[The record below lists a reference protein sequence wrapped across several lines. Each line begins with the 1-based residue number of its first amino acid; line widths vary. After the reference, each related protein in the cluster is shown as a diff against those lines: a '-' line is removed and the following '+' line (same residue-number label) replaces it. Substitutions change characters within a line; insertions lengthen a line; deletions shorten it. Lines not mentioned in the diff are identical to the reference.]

1 MRTAPRG
8 NVRWGSVACLLLLV
22 CTGTSLG
29 SPTIS
34 WSGERDVPITY
45 PSNVSFDWDA
55 NGISDLLME
64 MTRQPADIFVEAFD
78 ENRTPVTDDME
89 AASLPIAEGTSIGP
103 YLDIGGVSW
112 AAGRHE
118 MAGLRD
124 VDGQVIGG
132 GYWAYVDRGFMGLE
146 FRMGDEIHYGWARIS
161 VFTPGLGDN
170 AFALVHDWAYE
181 TIPGQSILAGSVPEP
196 STMALAILGGAVVL
210 AWKVI
215 MRSKVQGSGVL

>member
-1 MRTAPRG
+1 MRTALIRSM
-8 NVRWGSVACLLLLV
+8 RWGSVASLSLLV

-34 WSGERDVPITY
+34 WSGEQNVPITY

-55 NGISDLLME
+55 NGISDFLIE
-64 MTRQPADIFVEAFD
+64 MTRQPTDIFAEALG
-78 ENRTPVTDDME
+78 ENRTPVTDDIE
-89 AASLPIAEGTSIGP
+89 AASLPLAEGTSIGP
-103 YLDIGGVSW
+103 SLNIGGVSW

-146 FRMGDEIHYGWARIS
+146 FMIGDETHYGWARIS

-181 TIPGQSILAGSVPEP
+181 TVPGQSIIAGVVPEP
-196 STMALAILGGAVVL
+196 STIALAILGGVVVL
-210 AWKVI
+210 GW
-215 MRSKVQGSGVL
+215 RFLRE